1 MNAPAGKLAL
11 LLWAAGPDDPDRCAA
26 PFVYAAVAAA
36 MDCEVEIHFAGRAV
50 RLLVPGVAEALY
62 SNTAR
67 DKSIAAFMRDAAEH
81 GARFLACGMALH
93 EHVAPGEPLIA
104 DCAGR
109 AGAAAFVQRTLDPA
123 WRTLVF

>member
-1 MNAPAGKLAL
+1 MNAPVDKLAL
-11 LLWAAGPDDPDRCAA
+11 LLWATSPDRPETCAA

-50 RLLVPGVAEALY
+50 RLLVPGVADALY
-62 SNTAR
+62 SNAAR
-67 DKSIAAFMRDAAEH
+67 EKSIAAFMHDAADH
-81 GARFLACGMALH
+81 GARFLACSMALH

-104 DCAGR
+104 ACAGR
-109 AGAAAFVQRTLDPA
+109 AGAAAFIQRSLDPA